1 MSTQKSLAD
10 NHEHS
15 GPGSELYEPY
25 SYLELDLSI
34 DQDIA
39 TDFTCW
45 SLEAEHGD
53 LGLDTDNDNKPPL
66 SALGRV
72 LVNRGGPGVIRD
84 LVESIA
90 NDAMNNLTFAKLR
103 LDTIRAAQSVD
114 TVLRVGDRLPAN
126 RIAMFG
132 AAIKRIAA
140 QPQQQSRLGLTAISA
155 AANHFNG
162 KPFRELER
170 ELQRVVPR
178 SGGDHGGGG
187 SRRYTVQEVL
197 KAAGGFLMLD
207 NSTDQVVAPY
217 HESFFLYVMEKYD
230 ELLVWTH
237 GDLRYAMPPRSK
249 TMAQLGAQ
257 NHVRRAPKGRGAAAA
272 RKDFKGM
279 APRVP
284 LDFNKMKLRRQGT
297 SIF

>member
-1 MSTQKSLAD
+1 M
-10 NHEHS
+10 
-15 GPGSELYEPY
+15 
-25 SYLELDLSI
+25 
-34 DQDIA
+34 
-39 TDFTCW
+39 
-45 SLEAEHGD
+45 
-53 LGLDTDNDNKPPL
+53 
-66 SALGRV
+66 

-103 LDTIRAAQSVD
+103 LDTIRAAQSID

-126 RIAMFG
+126 RIAMFS

-140 QPQQQSRLGLTAISA
+140 QPQPQSRLGLTAISA

-170 ELQRVVPR
+170 ELRRVVPR
-178 SGGDHGGGG
+178 SGGDHSG
-187 SRRYTVQEVL
+187 SRHYTVQEVL

-257 NHVRRAPKGRGAAAA
+257 NHVKRAPKGRGAA
-272 RKDFKGM
+272 RKDFKDV